1 MWLIQ
6 VTAKIGNGLWDN
18 ESGILFPSH
27 IKFLKETKDL
37 AAK

>member
-18 ESGILFPSH
+18 ESGILFVAH
-27 IKFLKETKDL
+27 IKFLKETKDFP
-37 AAK
+37 AK